1 VSIAISKTCPGAV
14 VIRNKIP
21 KSWVDHE
28 LYTGLVWNDDP
39 NYKYYDMNPRL
50 ESFEISHEGYLV
62 FSRLGGKYW
71 PAIDLVAEKC
81 ATVAY
86 HAPHN
91 CDMSNYLAGMGI
103 DSDGGLSPS
112 PRK

>member
-1 VSIAISKTCPGAV
+1 
-14 VIRNKIP
+14 
-21 KSWVDHE
+21 
-28 LYTGLVWNDDP
+28 
-39 NYKYYDMNPRL
+39 MNPRL
-50 ESFEISHEGYLV
+50 DSFEISHEGYLI

-103 DSDGGLSPS
+103 NADGGLSPS
-112 PRK
+112 PRKQVI

>member
-1 VSIAISKTCPGAV
+1 
-14 VIRNKIP
+14 
-21 KSWVDHE
+21 
-28 LYTGLVWNDDP
+28 LYTGLVWNDEP
-39 NYKYYDMNPRL
+39 NQKYYEMNPRL
-50 ESFEISHEGYLV
+50 DSFEISHEGYLI

-103 DSDGGLSPS
+103 NADGGLSPS
-112 PRK
+112 PRKQVI